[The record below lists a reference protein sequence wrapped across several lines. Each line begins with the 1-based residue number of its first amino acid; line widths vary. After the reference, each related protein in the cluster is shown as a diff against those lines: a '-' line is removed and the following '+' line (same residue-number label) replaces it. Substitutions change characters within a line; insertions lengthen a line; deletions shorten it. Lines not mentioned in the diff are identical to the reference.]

1 MKKILIIGCGSL
13 GYSIVQIFKS
23 KKKKI
28 LVVEN
33 NKSNFDLLKKESGK
47 YFSVFRNL
55 KEIKWDDIK
64 YLMICVKP
72 KDTHHL
78 LNILKDYINK
88 STTIISFV
96 AGIKLKTIKTNLGL
110 KNRVIR
116 FMPNLSIKYGQSI
129 TAVYSNNIVSKE
141 KIKIS
146 DYFGF
151 FGTIVWLKK
160 EEDIDFFTAFFGGG
174 PAYISL
180 ILEHLHNILKKRKI
194 KEIDSNI
201 LVLKLLENTLNYIKK
216 EKISFLGL
224 IKRVASKGGT
234 TQQGLDFLKKRSQ
247 LNLLLSTAI
256 KKAELQS
263 VKMSKKKD

>member
-1 MKKILIIGCGSL
+1 MKEILIIGCGSL
-13 GYSIVQIFKS
+13 GYSIVQVFKS
-23 KKKKI
+23 RKKKI

-72 KDTHHL
+72 KDTYHL
-78 LNILKDYINK
+78 LSTLKDCINK
-88 STTIISFV
+88 NTTIISFV
-96 AGIKLKTIKTNLGL
+96 AGIKLQTIKTNLGL
-110 KNRVIR
+110 RNRVIR

-129 TAVYSNNIVSKE
+129 TAIYSNNIVSKE

-146 DYFGF
+146 DFFGF
-151 FGTIVWLKK
+151 FGTMVWLKK

-180 ILEHLHNILKKRKI
+180 ILEHLQNILKKKKI
-194 KEIDSNI
+194 TEIDSNI
-201 LVLKLLENTLNYIKK
+201 LVLELLENTLNYLKK
-216 EKISFLGL
+216 EKISYLGL